1 MKHMMGYCGVECSKC
16 PAYIAT
22 INDDDELRRK
32 YAAEQSEFYGMEILP
47 ERINCV
53 GCLEDGEHLGYCSMC
68 EIRRCCREKEY
79 ATCADCPDY
88 VCEELEKVYTVMTEV
103 FGKEQGGMA
112 EAKVNLERIRNHVA
126 GQRKVDQHKK

>member
-1 MKHMMGYCGVECSKC
+1 MKHMLGYCGVECSKC

-22 INDDDELRRK
+22 ITNDDELRRR

-68 EIRRCCREKEY
+68 EIRRRCRERGLE
-79 ATCADCPDY
+79 TCAQCNDY
-88 VCEELEKVYTVMTEV
+88 ACEELDKVYTVMSEV
-103 FGKEQGGMA
+103 FGKAQDGVA
-112 EAKVNLERIRNHVA
+112 EAKINLDNIRT
-126 GQRKVDQHKK
+126 KKD

>member
-1 MKHMMGYCGVECSKC
+1 MKYMLGYCGVECSKC

-22 INDDDELRRK
+22 INNDDALRRS

-68 EIRRCCREKEY
+68 EIRRCCSDKGL
-79 ATCADCPDY
+79 ATCAECAEY
-88 VCEELEKVYTVMTEV
+88 VCDELEKVYTVMSEV
-103 FGKEQGGMA
+103 FGKVQDGVA
-112 EAKVNLERIRNHVA
+112 EAKTNLDRRRIR
-126 GQRKVDQHKK
+126 QKKQK